1 MPLSFNEAMLEQLKA
16 AQSSYTKLLEE
27 AALEKEGF
35 QRRVKFESAE
45 VLYEQIIKLE
55 KRCEQR
61 GIIPMNLAASK
72 KSITQLQVFQPA
84 QVFR

>member
-1 MPLSFNEAMLEQLKA
+1 MADQFGPMMLAQLKA
-16 AQSSYTKLLEE
+16 LQAAYLKACEE

-35 QRRVKFESAE
+35 QRRVKFET
-45 VLYEQIIKLE
+45 VTNLYEQIVLME

-61 GIIPMNLAASK
+61 GLIPMNLAASK

-84 QVFR
+84 QIFR